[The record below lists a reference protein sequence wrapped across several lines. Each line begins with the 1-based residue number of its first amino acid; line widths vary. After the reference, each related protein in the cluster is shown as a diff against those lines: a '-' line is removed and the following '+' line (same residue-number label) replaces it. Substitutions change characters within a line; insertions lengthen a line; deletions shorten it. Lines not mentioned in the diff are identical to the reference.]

1 MYALSLRFTYALAL
15 LMVCAFVLFY
25 LPYVLVG
32 FLVVLSCF
40 AILALVGWFLF
51 KRKYGALLKMSMNS
65 QGFMQQTPK
74 NAAQSDAEF
83 GFETDTE
90 GPVIQVQ
97 AKEVK

>member
-32 FLVVLSCF
+32 FLVLLSCF

-74 NAAQSDAEF
+74 NAAF